1 MRMSPS
7 RYLGLSLGMT
17 TVIGLSLLPTT
28 GCLNRPVEPVE
39 PKTTK
44 TVIEKI
50 KQEGVDKIDLLLA
63 IDNSASMADKQEILA
78 KAVPDLVERLVN
90 PLCVDGSGNLQPT
103 QPTDPTAACDTAN
116 GFDREFPPIVDINI
130 GIVSSSLGGLG
141 ADQCLVDATHNNDD
155 KGELL
160 SRKKMGGSV
169 PTYMSQGFLAWD
181 PNGARSGTEDKNA
194 LVQSLT
200 DMVKGVDQVGCGYE
214 MQLESIY
221 RFLIDPAPY
230 STLVK
235 GNPSDPYSGTTKDGV
250 DQTIL
255 DQRAAFLR
263 PDSLVAILILSDEN
277 DCSVVA
283 GGQAYS
289 VFNSAGFF
297 KGAPVCDTD
306 PGNKCCYSCALMPPP
321 GCPADPACG
330 PPVPKYNTQAG
341 EDSVNLRCW
350 HEQQKYGFNALYPV
364 ARYINAFGQL
374 AISLDN
380 PDGSLSSADGK
391 YKTIPNPLFTSQRG
405 PELVFVAG
413 IVGVPWQAVAKKDGS
428 GNPDLSLGF
437 QPFGE
442 LDQNGFFTEYVGDP
456 DKYVE
461 PTNPI
466 MVETYENRGVA
477 ASEPN
482 GGDRTINMAAPD
494 DLQYACIFPLEMPVD
509 PGPDCGT
516 KSAPDSPLC
525 DPAKHSKQI
534 NAKAYPGTR
543 ELAVLHGLGVQG
555 IPASIC
561 PANINNPTLGNGDPD
576 PSFGYRP
583 AIKTIVDRLKEA
595 LSGKCLPF
603 KLKPAPDGSTP
614 CVVIE
619 AAHEDDPARI
629 GVCDAVGRQKVDPAH
644 QPAVEAAKADA
655 FAPTGDFAW
664 NSFCE
669 ITQLGG
675 AFDDDGTTNDPDKNG
690 APSDRYECQ
699 NLDAV
704 PASINGW
711 CYVDAT
717 TVPPYGNP
725 GLQDFGSCGDNE
737 KRLVRFVNG
746 GNVAKGATAFITC
759 SGEGAL

>member
-1 MRMSPS
+1 MRMSRS
-7 RYLGLSLGMT
+7 RYLGLGLGLT
-17 TVIGLSLLPTT
+17 TVAGLSLLPAM

-44 TVIEKI
+44 TVVEKI

-63 IDNSASMADKQEILA
+63 IDNSASMADKQQILA

-90 PLCVDGSGNLQPT
+90 PLCVDADGAAQPT
-103 QPTDPTAACDTAN
+103 QPASPTAACDT
-116 GFDREFPPIVDINI
+116 GFDREFPPILDINI

-141 ADQCLVDATHNNDD
+141 ADQCQVDATHDNND

-160 SRKKMGGSV
+160 SRTKTGQAQ
-169 PTYMSQGFLAWD
+169 TYQGQGFLAWD
-181 PNGARSGTEDKNA
+181 PSGKRDPKGTADKNT
-194 LVQSLT
+194 LVSTLT
-200 DMVKGVDQVGCGYE
+200 DMVVGVDQVGCGYE

-221 RFLIDPAPY
+221 RFLVDPAPY
-230 STLVK
+230 ATLDK
-235 GNPSDPYSGTTKDGV
+235 GNPNDPYSGTTKNGV
-250 DQTIL
+250 DETIL
-255 DQRAAFLR
+255 TQRAAFLR
-263 PDSLVAILILSDEN
+263 PDSLVAVLILSDEN

-289 VFNSAGFF
+289 VFNSQGFF
-297 KGAPVCDTD
+297 KGASVCATD
-306 PGNKCCYSCALMPPP
+306 PGNKCCYSCALDPPS
-321 GCPADPACG
+321 GCPADPACAG
-330 PPVPKYNTQAG
+330 KPKYNTQAG

-374 AISLDN
+374 TIATDVDSLT
-380 PDGSLSSADGK
+380 PDDKHKG
-391 YKTIPNPLFTSQRG
+391 IPNPLFTSQRG

-413 IVGVPWQAVAKKDGS
+413 IVGVPWQAVAKKNPG
-428 GNPDLSLGF
+428 GMPDLSLGF
-437 QPFGE
+437 QSFGE
-442 LDQNGFFTEYVGDP
+442 LSQNGFFEEYVGDP
-456 DKYVE
+456 DKYVD

-466 MVETYENRGVA
+466 MKEDYQKRGVD
-477 ASEPN
+477 ASQPN
-482 GGDRTINMAAPD
+482 GGDRSIDTTAPD
-494 DLQYACIFPLEMPVD
+494 DLQYACIFPLEMPVLN
-509 PGPDCGT
+509 GTDCGA

-525 DPAKHSKQI
+525 DPAMHSTQI

-543 ELAVLHGLGVQG
+543 ILAALRGLSNQG

-561 PANINNPTLGNGDPD
+561 PANINQPTLPGGDPD

-583 AIKTIVDRLKEA
+583 AIATIIDRLKDA

-603 KLKPAPDGSTP
+603 ALKPAADGSTP

-619 AAHEDDPARI
+619 AIHDDA
-629 GVCDAVGRQKVDPAH
+629 GQSACDQPGRQPVDAAH
-644 QPAVEAAKADA
+644 KPAVEAAKADA

-669 ITQLGG
+669 ITQLTGD
-675 AFDDDGTTNDPDKNG
+675 AADM
-690 APSDRYECQ
+690 ASDRYQCQ
-699 NLDAV
+699 NLEKTAI
-704 PASINGW
+704 PTSINGW

-717 TVPPYGNP
+717 TVPAYGNP
-725 GLQDFGSCGDNE
+725 DLEEFKSCGDNE

-746 GNVAKGATAFITC
+746 GNVTKGGTAFITC
-759 SGEGAL
+759 SGEGAE